1 MREKQTVGERVEG
14 NREVVLEL
22 KGKPNKLIQA
32 DSESEKIRFCLTNE
46 S

>member
-1 MREKQTVGERVEG
+1 MREKQTVGERGAG

-32 DSESEKIRFCLTNE
+32 DSESEKVGDCLTNE
-46 S
+46 T